1 MNNNDISQVYS
12 SLGWNIA
19 NRDFREASEFKS
31 LPEFNQYLVNNS
43 IVVDLESYIETTN
56 KGHFK
61 CDLSFMKDFM
71 GMVKEKGFVVRHS
84 RLQTTGVVSN
94 DVSSSRIKDC
104 LESNFLIEGIDYL
117 VEPEL
122 HQHQSGLKHK
132 NTYMLTPRAFKKC
145 LIRSKNTQVYANYY
159 LTLEEAVVYFME
171 YQTELRGKCM
181 LILKS
186 RGDSFE
192 EVANRLEINLA
203 EHEEN
208 IKQFKEKIELDKERH
223 EENIKQ
229 FKEKIELDK
238 ERQEIDKQEMDRKL
252 NFLMAKAE
260 EDEKKKEK
268 AEKKIRQI
276 APDRVLQPAAP
287 ENGECLVII
296 KLKEKEFKVTR
307 CKVKQRNLNVK
318 KILKENADSEVWMD
332 IKHPNAKSLFILMS
346 QKISCITVQKQKAL
360 ITLKN
365 VGTEDE
371 LRLAIQVLEQERLD

>member
-208 IKQFKEKIELDKERH
+208 IKQFKEKIELDKER
-223 EENIKQ
+223 
-229 FKEKIELDK
+229 
-238 ERQEIDKQEMDRKL
+238 QEIDKQEMDRKL